1 MKHSNHQPNIHRREF
16 LRLMGLFG
24 GAVSITAFLEACQR
38 AGVVPTLE
46 PSATGVL
53 KTPGV
58 TPSATAETTATTE
71 ALPTTEKPTPTAT
84 ATAAPATER
93 INTAKI
99 ALVKTTDRADGV
111 RQAIDLLGFNPV
123 ANRGVFLKPNFN
135 SADPTPGST
144 HLDVLRALVL
154 KMRELGAGKIIMGDR
169 SGMGNTRQVMQSLGV
184 FTLANELGFD
194 TLVLDEQRSED
205 WVRINPS
212 GSHWRQGFPFARAC
226 LESEALVQTCCLKT
240 HRYGGHF
247 TMSLKNSVGMVAKR
261 VPGESYNYM
270 SELHSSPDQRIMI
283 AEVNSAYQ
291 PALVVLDGVEAFV
304 NGGPDNGKLVQPG
317 VVLAGSDRV
326 AIDAVGVAI
335 LRYFGTTPEVTN
347 GPIFQQEQIARAVE
361 LGLGVSG
368 SDLIELVTDDKESK
382 TFATQL
388 LDILNN
394 D

>member
-1 MKHSNHQPNIHRREF
+1 MKHSNHQLNMHRREF
-16 LRLMGLFG
+16 LRLMGLVG

-38 AGVVPTLE
+38 AGVLPTID
-46 PSATGVL
+46 PTATGEL
-53 KTPGV
+53 KTPFV
-58 TPSATAETTATTE
+58 SPTSTVETTATKEAFPTE
-71 ALPTTEKPTPTAT
+71 DNPTST
-84 ATAAPATER
+84 APATPSTER
-93 INTAKI
+93 TGVAKI
-99 ALVKTTDRADGV
+99 SLVKTNNRAEGV
-111 RQAIDLLGFNPV
+111 RQAIDLLGLNPV

-154 KMRELGAGKIIMGDR
+154 KLSELGAGKITVGDR

-194 TLVLDEQRSED
+194 TLVLDEQRAED

-247 TMSLKNSVGMVAKR
+247 TLSLKNSVGMVAKL

-270 SELHSSPDQRIMI
+270 TELHSSPNQRIMI
-283 AEVNSAYQ
+283 AEINSAYQ
-291 PALVVLDGVEAFV
+291 PALVVLDGLEAFV
-304 NGGPDNGKLVQPG
+304 NGGPDQGKLVQPG

-335 LRYFGTTPEVTN
+335 LRSFGTTPEVTN
-347 GPIFQQEQIARAVE
+347 GAIFQQEQIARAVE

-368 SDLIELVTDDKESK
+368 PDLIELVTDDKESK
-382 TFATQL
+382 AFATQL
-388 LDILNN
+388 LDILNH

>member
-1 MKHSNHQPNIHRREF
+1 MKHSNRQLYMHRREF
-16 LRLMGLFG
+16 LSLLGLLG
-24 GAVSITAFLEACQR
+24 GAASITVFLDACQR
-38 AGVVPTLE
+38 AGVVTTLE
-46 PSATGVL
+46 PTATGVL
-53 KTPGV
+53 KTPFV
-58 TPSATAETTATTE
+58 SPSSTVETTATKEAFPTE
-71 ALPTTEKPTPTAT
+71 DNPTST
-84 ATAAPATER
+84 APATPSTER
-93 INTAKI
+93 TGVAKI
-99 ALVKTTDRADGV
+99 SLVKTKNRAEGV
-111 RQAIDLLGFNPV
+111 RLAIDLLGFNPV
-123 ANRGVFLKPNFN
+123 ASRDVFLKPNFN

-154 KMRELGAGKIIMGDR
+154 KLSEMGAGKITVGDR
-169 SGMGNTRQVMQSLGV
+169 SGMGNTRQVLQSLGV

-194 TLVLDEQRSED
+194 TLVLDEQRAED

-247 TMSLKNSVGMVAKR
+247 TMSLKNSVGMVAKL

-270 SELHSSPDQRIMI
+270 NELHSSPDQRSMI
-283 AEVNSAYQ
+283 AEINSAYQ
-291 PALVVLDGVEAFV
+291 PALVVLDGLEAFV
-304 NGGPDNGKLVQPG
+304 NGGPDKGKLVRPG

-326 AIDAVGVAI
+326 AIDAVGVGI

-347 GPIFQQEQIARAVE
+347 GAIFQQEQIARAVE
-361 LGLGVSG
+361 LGLGAS
-368 SDLIELVTDDKESK
+368 SPDQIELVTDDKESE

-388 LDILNN
+388 REILNN

>member
-1 MKHSNHQPNIHRREF
+1 MKNPNHQPNIRRREF

-38 AGVVPTLE
+38 AGVVPSLE

-53 KTPGV
+53 KTPGI

-84 ATAAPATER
+84 APATPATER
-93 INTAKI
+93 IGVAKI
-99 ALVKTTDRADGV
+99 SLVKTNHRADGV
-111 RQAIDLLGFNPV
+111 RQAIDLLGFNLI

-154 KMRELGAGKIIMGDR
+154 KLRELGAGMITVGDR

-194 TLVLDEQRSED
+194 TLVLDELEAGD

-226 LESEALVQTCCLKT
+226 LESGALVQTCCLKT

-247 TMSLKNSVGMVAKR
+247 TMSLKNSVGMVAKL
-261 VPGESYNYM
+261 VPGERYNYM
-270 SELHSSPDQRIMI
+270 NELHSSPDQRSMI
-283 AEVNSAYQ
+283 AEINSAYQ

-304 NGGPDNGKLVQPG
+304 DGGPDKGKLVQPG

-335 LRYFGTTPEVTN
+335 LRSFGTTPEVTK
-347 GPIFQQEQIARAVE
+347 GAIFQQEQIARAVE
-361 LGLGVSG
+361 LGLGVS
-368 SDLIELVTDDKESK
+368 SPDQIQLVTDDKESK

-388 LDILNN
+388 LEILNRN
-394 D
+394 

>member
-1 MKHSNHQPNIHRREF
+1 MKHSNRQLYMHRREF
-16 LRLMGLFG
+16 LSLLGLLG
-24 GAVSITAFLEACQR
+24 GAASITVFLDACQR
-38 AGVVPTLE
+38 AGVVTTLE
-46 PSATGVL
+46 PTATGVL
-53 KTPGV
+53 KTPFV
-58 TPSATAETTATTE
+58 SPSSTVETTATKEAFPTE
-71 ALPTTEKPTPTAT
+71 DNPTST
-84 ATAAPATER
+84 APATPSTER
-93 INTAKI
+93 TGVAKI
-99 ALVKTTDRADGV
+99 SLVKTKNRAEGV
-111 RQAIDLLGFNPV
+111 RLAIDLLGFNPV
-123 ANRGVFLKPNFN
+123 ASRDVFLKPNFN

-154 KMRELGAGKIIMGDR
+154 KLSEMGAGKITVGDR
-169 SGMGNTRQVMQSLGV
+169 SGMGNTRQVLQSLGV

-194 TLVLDEQRSED
+194 TLVLDEQRAED

-247 TMSLKNSVGMVAKR
+247 TMSLKNSVGMVAKL

-270 SELHSSPDQRIMI
+270 NELHSSPDQRSMI
-283 AEVNSAYQ
+283 AEINSAYQ
-291 PALVVLDGVEAFV
+291 PALVVLDGLEAFV
-304 NGGPDNGKLVQPG
+304 NGGPDKGKLVRPG

-326 AIDAVGVAI
+326 AIDAVGVGI

-347 GPIFQQEQIARAVE
+347 DAIFQQVQIARAVE
-361 LGLGVSG
+361 LGLGAS
-368 SDLIELVTDDKESK
+368 SPDQIELVTDDKESE

-388 LDILNN
+388 REILNN